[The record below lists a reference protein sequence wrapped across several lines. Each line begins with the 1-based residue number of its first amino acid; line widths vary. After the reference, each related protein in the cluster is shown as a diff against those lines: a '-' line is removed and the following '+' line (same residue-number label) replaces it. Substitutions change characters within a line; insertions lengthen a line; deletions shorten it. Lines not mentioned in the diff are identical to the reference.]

1 MSTSES
7 DAPVDRDREPL
18 SLAEEIAAEVHD
30 GIDVSDRYEALK
42 KGDSQVA
49 ELQRLS
55 MQELVELARK

>member
-30 GIDVSDRYEALK
+30 GIDVSDCV
-42 KGDSQVA
+42 GDCVA
-49 ELQRLS
+49 DVHHPYIKLYR
-55 MQELVELARK
+55 